1 MFSRT
6 GVRATFTLAL
16 FVAAALF
23 QGVVADNAPT
33 SAHLIVHKV
42 SRKLRSSNP
51 GPIPNTHRPGGS

>member
-1 MFSRT
+1 MFPRT
-6 GVRATFTLAL
+6 AVRATLVAL

-42 SRKLRSSNP
+42 SRKL
-51 GPIPNTHRPGGS
+51 